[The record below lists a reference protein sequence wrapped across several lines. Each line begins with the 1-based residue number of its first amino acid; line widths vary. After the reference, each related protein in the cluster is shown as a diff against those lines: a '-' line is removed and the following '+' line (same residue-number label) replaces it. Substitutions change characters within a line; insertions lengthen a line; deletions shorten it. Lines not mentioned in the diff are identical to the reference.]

1 MKRIPLF
8 VSLVLLLMVV
18 TVIPAATASPII
30 SSISPVTAP
39 NTGDVTITITG
50 SGFNANTTV
59 WLDTWY
65 VIQDPLYGTIVGRSP
80 TSITCRFSL
89 NGKAATQYNVWV
101 NSPFTDPYGNYN
113 PQDVADLVGG
123 FKVYQGTG
131 TPVTTTAAPAPGM
144 GSISVSSN
152 PSGANIYLDNEY
164 KGLTTLNIQ
173 NIQNGN
179 HVIKVRLAGYQDWTR
194 DVVVFGNSQSLFATL
209 AATPAPTSAP
219 TTAPPITAYPTPT
232 ATVPTTKSPAGT
244 EVGIIGIIGAAL
256 ILIKR
261 K

>member
-8 VSLVLLLMVV
+8 VCLVLLLVV

-39 NTGDVTITITG
+39 NTGDVIITITG
-50 SGFNANTTV
+50 SGFNDNTTV

-65 VIQDPLYGTIVGRSP
+65 VIQDPIYGTIVSRSP

-89 NGKAATQYNVWV
+89 NGKAATQYNLWV
-101 NSPFTDPYGNYN
+101 NSPFTDPFGNYN
-113 PQDVADLVGG
+113 PQDVATLTGG
-123 FKVYQGTG
+123 FKVYQGDVTAA
-131 TPVTTTAAPAPGM
+131 TTTTSPVPGS

-152 PSGANIYLDNEY
+152 PSGANIYIDNEY
-164 KGLTTLNIQ
+164 KGLTSLTLQ
-173 NIQNGN
+173 KVENGN
-179 HVIKVRLAGYQDWTR
+179 HVVKVRLAGYQDWTR
-194 DVVVFGNSQSLFATL
+194 NVAVYGNSQSLFATL
-209 AATPAPTSAP
+209 APIPAATSSP
-219 TTAPPITAYPTPT
+219 TTSPPVTAYPTPT
-232 ATVPTTKSPAGT
+232 ATVPTPKSPAGT

-256 ILIKR
+256 IFTKR

>member
-8 VSLVLLLMVV
+8 VCLVLLLVV

-39 NTGDVTITITG
+39 NTGDVIITITG

-65 VIQDPLYGTIVGRSP
+65 VIQDPIYGTIVSRGP

-89 NGKAATQYNVWV
+89 NGKAATQYNLWV

-113 PQDVADLVGG
+113 PQDVATLTGG
-123 FKVYQGTG
+123 FKISQGTG
-131 TPVTTTAAPAPGM
+131 TPVTTTATPVPES

-152 PSGANIYLDNEY
+152 PPGANIYIDNVY
-164 KGLTTLNIQ
+164 KGLTTLTVQ
-173 NIQNGN
+173 NVENGN
-179 HVIKVRLAGYQDWTR
+179 HVVVVRLAGYQDWTR
-194 DVVVFGNSQSLFATL
+194 DVAVYGDSQSLFATL
-209 AATPAPTSAP
+209 APIPAATSSP
-219 TTAPPITAYPTPT
+219 TTSPPVTAYPTPT
-232 ATVPTTKSPAGT
+232 ATVPTPKSPAGT

-256 ILIKR
+256 IFTKR